1 MHLYYVTLIIPV
13 KSTEPG
19 WSLGKYTLYA
29 SKPVTALRPPEGEL
43 VEWLDRLLLQSWGSQ
58 DQSVC

>member
-19 WSLGKYTLYA
+19 WPLGKYTLYA

-43 VEWLDRLLLQSWGSQ
+43 VEWLDRLLLQS
-58 DQSVC
+58 